1 MFSLRKNQKA
11 FTLIEMI
18 ISVSIFVLVLVIA
31 TNIYLV
37 INNTQRKVVTM
48 QRIQSDVRY
57 LFEAIAQEIRLGQI
71 NYDFYIDNGIDL
83 HPSAGD
89 DNTVLA
95 VVNRSGDSIFFRLSS
110 GGDKAQYCEIDA
122 DNDCDLLVEDNW
134 QNVTPEGV
142 EVEHLRFIITPS
154 ADPFTDDVMAVE
166 CNADSGKTGACAS
179 VYGYSCPTSTDCL
192 TVPCYCQYYADGQN
206 FQPKVQIILK
216 ARGTARNIA
225 EESEMIMQTTVTSRI
240 ISSEVK
246 NNFYD

>member
-1 MFSLRKNQKA
+1 MCSLRKNQKA

-18 ISVSIFVLVLVIA
+18 IAVSIFVLVFVIA

-37 INNTQRKVVTM
+37 INSTQRKVVTM

-71 NYDFYIDNGIDL
+71 NYDFYIDKEIDL
-83 HPSAGD
+83 HPSAG

-95 VVNRSGDSIFFRLSS
+95 VVNRSGDSIFFRLS
-110 GGDKAQYCEIDA
+110 GDKVQYCEIDA
-122 DNDCDLLVEDNW
+122 DNDCDLSVDDNW

-154 ADPFTDDVMAVE
+154 ADPFTDVMAVE
-166 CNADSGKTGACAS
+166 CVADSGKIGACATI
-179 VYGYSCPTSTDCL
+179 YGYSCPISADCPAA
-192 TVPCYCQYYADGQN
+192 PCYCQYYSDGNN
-206 FQPKVQIILK
+206 FQPKVQIVLK
-216 ARGTARNIA
+216 AKGTARNIA
-225 EESEMIMQTTVTSRI
+225 EESEMIMQTIITSRI

-246 NNFYD
+246 NNYYD

>member
-1 MFSLRKNQKA
+1 MFSLKKNQKA
-11 FTLIEMI
+11 FSLIEMI
-18 ISVSIFVLVLVIA
+18 IAVSIFVLVLVIA

-57 LFEAIAQEIRLGQI
+57 LFEAIAQEVRLGQI
-71 NYDFYIDNGIDL
+71 DYDFYSENSIDF
-83 HPSAGD
+83 HPDSGT

-95 VVNRSGDSIFFRLSS
+95 VVNRSGNSIFFRLSS
-110 GGDKAQYCEIDA
+110 SGDKAQYCEIDA

-142 EVEHLRFIITPS
+142 KVEHLRFVITPS
-154 ADPFTDDVMAVE
+154 ADPFTDVTAIE
-166 CNADSGKTGACAS
+166 CVADSGKTGACAT
-179 VYGYSCPTSTDCL
+179 VYGYSCSISADCPIA
-192 TVPCYCQYYADGQN
+192 PCYCRYYSDGHN

-246 NNFYD
+246 NNYYD